1 MKKSTKVFALFGVFF
16 LYTFAYFRSDGF
28 VVTKLTS
35 PISYSEEWRIPIT
48 DDWNRILQ
56 ILDQPFQ
63 YLDSGRQCFV
73 FESAD
78 KEYVI
83 KFLNHERFYMSDF
96 LKKIPLPDILE
107 IKRAK
112 KIQTRTDRIENFF
125 NSFKIGYDLLKEETG
140 ILFMQLRPT
149 GCFEKKLKIKDVSK
163 HEHEIDLNRVNFI
176 LQKRADSMI
185 YPYLSQLDETLFKE
199 AIDDIVELVSS
210 RIQKGIMDD
219 DLNVEVNIGFL
230 DQKPLMID
238 IGRLFLDP
246 NISEP
251 QNYGIELEKSTRF
264 LEKWLDLHHPK
275 MDNYLREKRVCYKR
289 EE

>member
-1 MKKSTKVFALFGVFF
+1 MKKRYRLCALLGVTL

-28 VVTKLTS
+28 VVTKLNS
-35 PISYSEEWRIPIT
+35 PIAYSEEWHIPKT
-48 DDWNRILQ
+48 DDWNEILK
-56 ILDQPFQ
+56 ILDQPFH

-78 KEYVI
+78 KRYVI
-83 KFLNHERFYMSDF
+83 KFLNHARFYMSDI
-96 LKKIPLPDILE
+96 LKKIPLPDSLDE
-107 IKRAK
+107 KRAK

-140 ILFMQLRPT
+140 ILFMQLKPS
-149 GCFEKKLKIKDVSK
+149 GHFEKKLKILDVSK
-163 HEHEIDLNRVNFI
+163 HAHEIDLNSVNFI

-185 YPYLSQLDETLFKE
+185 YPYLSQLDEVSFRE
-199 AIDDIVELVSS
+199 AIDQILELVGS
-210 RIQKGIMDD
+210 RIEKGIMDD

-246 NISEP
+246 TISEP
-251 QNYGIELEKSTRF
+251 QNYASELEKSTRF
-264 LEKWLDLHHPK
+264 LEKWLESNHPK
-275 MDNYLREKRVCYKR
+275 MAEYLRKERSNGV
-289 EE
+289 